1 MGVCAT
7 AWPCRDSIGLFT
19 PLPWSECANRQ
30 APFVQAPVT
39 ESTVDKKSLVEEVV
53 DAVTRSTGDNGPAG
67 SSVHALILRAK
78 QEFDENTLASFARS
92 LVGHLAE
99 DSSNLPVLEALVIVG
114 LAHPKAAAT
123 HRINLTQE
131 GRRLAHLFEEA
142 GQTERA
148 QSLLEILAAQDPDD
162 RSLDQ
167 ELASMMR
174 RTGNA
179 DLLVERYLSRA
190 SELVASAR
198 PLEAIPWLREA
209 LLIDRTR
216 RDVARMIR
224 DLRYQAE
231 DRSKRTGRRI
241 RRMIMLVIVLAA
253 IGGLVMRELGIRS
266 DYQQLS
272 SGTPGDLSAM
282 NARVSAIDAF
292 QEKHRFW
299 TGMFE
304 ASKERRELRVAI
316 MRIEATAAST
326 EREHKAQLSTQI
338 AKAQAARLRGREYA
352 GQGDFSKTLTELR
365 SALEI
370 APADWE
376 ERGQVEAD
384 IQAILA
390 WQAGETGTNNPDSDQ

>member
-1 MGVCAT
+1 
-7 AWPCRDSIGLFT
+7 
-19 PLPWSECANRQ
+19 
-30 APFVQAPVT
+30 VT

-53 DAVTRSTGDNGPAG
+53 DAVTRGAGDQGSGG
-67 SSVHALILRAK
+67 SSLQELILRAK
-78 QEFDENTLASFARS
+78 QEFDENTLESFARA
-92 LVGHLAE
+92 LVGHLAH
-99 DSSNLPVLEALVIVG
+99 DSANLPVLEALVIVG
-114 LAHPKAAAT
+114 LAHPKAAAK

-142 GQTERA
+142 GQTQRA
-148 QSLLEILAAQDPDD
+148 QSLLEILAAQAPDD

-231 DRSKRTGRRI
+231 GKSKRMGRRI
-241 RRMIMLVIVLAA
+241 RRAIMTLIVLGA
-253 IGGLVMRELGIRS
+253 IGGLVARELRIRE
-266 DYQQLS
+266 DYKQLS
-272 SGTPGDLSAM
+272 SVAPGDLSAM

-292 QEKHRFW
+292 QGRHRFW
-299 TGMFE
+299 TGMFD
-304 ASKERRELRVAI
+304 ASKERRELRVEI
-316 MRIEATAAST
+316 MRIEATAASA
-326 EREHKAQLSTQI
+326 ERENKANLATRI
-338 AKAQAARLRGREYA
+338 AQAQAARLRGRQYA
-352 GQGDFSKTLTELR
+352 GQGDFSKALTELR
-365 SALEI
+365 SALEG
-370 APADWE
+370 APASWE
-376 ERGQVEAD
+376 ERARVEAD
-384 IQAILA
+384 IQAIIIHL
-390 WQAGETGTNNPDSDQ
+390 AGESGTNNLGSHQ